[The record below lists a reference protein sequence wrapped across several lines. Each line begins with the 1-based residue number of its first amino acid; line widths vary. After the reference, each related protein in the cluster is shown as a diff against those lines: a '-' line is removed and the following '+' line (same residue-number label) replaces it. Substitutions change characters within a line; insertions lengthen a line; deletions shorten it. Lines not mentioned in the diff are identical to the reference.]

1 MFVMKLIYSN
11 GVLFFVDVQI
21 SIEKTDLL
29 LYPPILGRERSM
41 GWAKGRHEKEC
52 HFRVHHLILIPSR
65 TLRGSW
71 AQKHFN
77 VSQDLIIGNRLHSAS
92 KTFPEF

>member
-11 GVLFFVDVQI
+11 GVLFFADVQI
-21 SIEKTDLL
+21 SLEKTNLL
-29 LYPPILGRERSM
+29 LYPPILGREGSM
-41 GWAKGRHEKEC
+41 GWVKGRHEKEC

-71 AQKHFN
+71 AQKPFS
-77 VSQDLIIGNRLHSAS
+77 VFQVLIIGNRLHSAS
-92 KTFPEF
+92 KIFPEF